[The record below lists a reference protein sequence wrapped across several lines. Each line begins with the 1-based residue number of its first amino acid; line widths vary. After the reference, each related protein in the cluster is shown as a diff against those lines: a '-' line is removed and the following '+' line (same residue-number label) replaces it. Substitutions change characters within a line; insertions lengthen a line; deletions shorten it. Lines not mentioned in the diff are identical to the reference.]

1 MIPSYFKGT
10 RKVIRSYSSNWNFL
24 TGDRQTIFDLSNK
37 GFNLYAGQTSQV
49 KGGFEHSGLFA
60 LIDKKWKYKM

>member
-1 MIPSYFKGT
+1 LE
-10 RKVIRSYSSNWNFL
+10 FL
-24 TGDRQTIFDLSNK
+24 AGDRQTIFDLSNK